1 MSSAY
6 APVDHPG
13 VTVPVERRA
22 WSTPWPHYR
31 PVDITPPK
39 LRPEALA
46 TPTYWVRDP
55 QTDPTQIQDWD
66 QRLERAVVPYRL
78 DGAGWPLNPT
88 GRTGRAGRNLK
99 SWGENAAADPIVV
112 AGTGADRSVLLIRRG
127 DNGLWAIPG
136 GMVEAG
142 ETVEVALTR
151 ELGEE
156 TGVDLTGHAPDA
168 ILRRGYVEDWRNSD
182 HAWVCSTAALFLLP
196 ETVPAQG
203 ADDAL
208 EARWAPFTS
217 VDHLV
222 EDLAPHGGLYA
233 AHIPLLVAA
242 ADHLGYHA

>member
-1 MSSAY
+1 MSSTY

-31 PVDITPPK
+31 PVDITPPQ

-46 TPTYWVRDP
+46 TPTSWVRDP

-66 QRLERAVVPYRL
+66 QRLKRAVVPYRL

-99 SWGENAAADPIVV
+99 SWGENAAADPIVI
-112 AGTGADRSVLLIRRG
+112 AGSGADRKILLIRRG

-136 GMVEAG
+136 GMVDPG
-142 ETVEVALTR
+142 ETVKVALVR
-151 ELGEE
+151 ELREE
-156 TGVDLTGHAPDA
+156 TGVDLFGYSPDTV
-168 ILRRGYVEDWRNSD
+168 LRRGYVNDWRNTD

-196 ETVPAQG
+196 KVVSTKAG
-203 ADDAL
+203 DDAL
-208 EARWAPFTS
+208 EARWFPFIS

-222 EDLAPHGGLYA
+222 EDLVPLGGLYA
-233 AHIPLLVAA
+233 AHIPLLTTA
-242 ADHLGYHA
+242 ADHLGYHV